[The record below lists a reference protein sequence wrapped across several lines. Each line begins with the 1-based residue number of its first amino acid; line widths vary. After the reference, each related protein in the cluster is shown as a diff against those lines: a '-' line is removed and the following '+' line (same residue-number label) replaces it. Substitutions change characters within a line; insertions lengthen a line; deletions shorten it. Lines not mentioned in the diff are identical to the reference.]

1 MNAQTRPPRAGFPNP
16 VLWRELRARFRGP
29 RAYSL
34 ITAYLIFLLGLALA
48 VYHQGLDEGAPTAR
62 IGQALFGA
70 LLLAQLIAILLV
82 APGLTMAALSG
93 EVERRTY
100 ELLLA
105 TPLSAATI
113 VRGKL
118 GAAVAF
124 LIVLLASGL
133 PFLGL
138 VWSLG
143 GVGLGDLLRSQF
155 SLLLAATLLT
165 SLGLGASA
173 LLLRTERAAIA
184 AYLATAGFCLV
195 PPLLIWLLS
204 SLRLADAS
212 LRALLSGALA
222 TISPLAPVIAA
233 GRQGMLGFVYGAA
246 APAPVPL
253 PGLGSF
259 LAQAWGIQAWLCL
272 GLLLICA
279 DRVRPLGSRL
289 RPAIVILGLLLLAWL
304 AWLLGAPP
312 AMDVIFGAFVSPGG
326 A

>member
-1 MNAQTRPPRAGFPNP
+1 LNAQTRPPRAGFPNP

-29 RAYSL
+29 RAFSL
-34 ITAYLIFLLGLALA
+34 ITAYLVFILGLAFA
-48 VYHQGLDEGAPTAR
+48 VYRQGLDEGAPAAQ

-70 LLLAQLIAILLV
+70 LLLAQLIGILLV

-105 TPLSAATI
+105 TPLSGAAI

-124 LIVLLASGL
+124 LIVFLASGL

-138 VWSLG
+138 AWSLG

-155 SLLLAATLLT
+155 SLLLAATLLA

-184 AYLATAGFCLV
+184 AYLATAGFCLL
-195 PPLLIWLLS
+195 PPLLIWMLA
-204 SLRLADAS
+204 SLRLADAN
-212 LRALLSGALA
+212 LRALISGALA
-222 TISPLAPVIAA
+222 AISPLAPVIAA
-233 GRQGMLGFVYGAA
+233 GRQGILGFVYGAA
-246 APAPVPL
+246 APAPVAI
-253 PGLGSF
+253 PGLASF
-259 LAQAWGIQAWLCL
+259 LAQAWGIQAGLCL
-272 GLLLICA
+272 GLLLFCA
-279 DRVRPLGSRL
+279 DRVRPLGPRL
-289 RPAIVILGLLLLAWL
+289 RQAAVILGLLLLGWL
-304 AWLLGAPP
+304 AWLLSAPP
-312 AMDVIFGAFVSPGG
+312 AVDLIFGAFVGPGG